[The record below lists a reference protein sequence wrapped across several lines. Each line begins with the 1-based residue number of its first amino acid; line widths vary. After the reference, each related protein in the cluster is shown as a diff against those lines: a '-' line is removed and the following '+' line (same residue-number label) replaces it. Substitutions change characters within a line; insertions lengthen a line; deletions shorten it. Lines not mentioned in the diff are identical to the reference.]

1 MIQMVAAG
9 GAFKSTPILG
19 NAVLAIA
26 VSKAPRPTAT
36 KTAHKALVSTLNEG
50 LDTECGIKK
59 LRLRALRFDEKPS
72 KALRLEFYSLW
83 ENVLIRRDNDRPY
96 GGQVV

>member
-1 MIQMVAAG
+1 MIQIVAAG
-9 GAFKSTPILG
+9 GAFKSAPMLG

-50 LDTECGIKK
+50 VDTDWGIKK
-59 LRLRALRFDEKPS
+59 NAM
-72 KALRLEFYSLW
+72 
-83 ENVLIRRDNDRPY
+83 IRNKT
-96 GGQVV
+96 